1 VGAKEGDLMASCP
14 FGFTSQDASAPASAP
29 VDMRTRSDR
38 PSEWSPALDETFGSA
53 HRDYAHLR
61 RTAPFPWSEDFG
73 GFWAAMTYDD
83 VVAVAND
90 ERFVTS
96 VQNVVP
102 HVPRSARR
110 PPLHFDPPEHTAY
123 REAIDPV
130 MRRAVVTSHESK
142 FRASADELV
151 TAMLARGTADGV
163 ADFAAPFVVDCFA
176 AFLVVPVELTR
187 HVREIGVRYGF
198 AIQDMDDDVIA
209 ECSAELYD
217 IAERVYRDRLAA
229 DPDPSRDLVG
239 SLHAAAMDPAN
250 HITERTAIATI
261 RQMIVA
267 GMGAPQAVLGSCV
280 VHLAQDGDLQQHLR
294 RHPEDLPA
302 AIEEF
307 LRLHAPYRVFART
320 PREDIVVHGRM
331 VRENEPVALVFPSAN
346 RDAAVFERPDEFV
359 LHRKN
364 NSHLAF
370 GRGAHKCPAA
380 TMGRLELL
388 IALQTLLERTA
399 SFELAGEVRMMNWL
413 EYGPR
418 AVPLALVPA
427 DVA

>member
-1 VGAKEGDLMASCP
+1 MATCP
-14 FGFTSQDASAPASAP
+14 FGFTSQDESAVPPAS
-29 VDMRTRSDR
+29 VDTRTRSER

-53 HRDYAHLR
+53 HRDYAELR
-61 RTAPFPWSEDFG
+61 RTDPFPWSEDFG
-73 GFWAAMTYDD
+73 GFWAATTYDD
-83 VVAVAND
+83 VVAIAQD
-90 ERFVTS
+90 ERFITS

-130 MRRAVVTSHESK
+130 MRRAVVAAHETT

-151 TAMLARGTADGV
+151 SDMLARGNADGV

-176 AFLVVPVELTR
+176 AFLGVPVELTR
-187 HVREIGVRYGF
+187 HVRAIGVRYGF
-198 AIQDMDDDVIA
+198 AIQDMDDDIIA
-209 ECSAELYD
+209 ECSAQLYD
-217 IAERVYRDRLAA
+217 IAERVYHERLAA

-239 SLHAAAMDPAN
+239 SLHAAAMDPSN

-280 VHLAQDGDLQQHLR
+280 VHLAQDRVLQEHLR

-320 PREDIVVHGRM
+320 PREDTVVHGRM
-331 VRENEPVALVFPSAN
+331 VRTSEPVALVFPSAN
-346 RDAAVFERPDEFV
+346 RDAAAFDRPDEFV

-370 GRGAHKCPAA
+370 GRGAHRCPAA

-388 IALQTLLERTA
+388 IALQTLLERTT
-399 SFELAGEVRMMNWL
+399 SFELDGEVRMMNWL

-418 AVPLALVPA
+418 TVPLTLAPA
-427 DVA
+427 NVA